1 MIAERIPA
9 LKTLSAEEKLA
20 LASEL
25 WDEVAEHPELLPIRE
40 DHVKILQERM
50 QEFERNPHDTV
61 PWEAV
66 KKRLR
71 SSR

>member
-25 WDEVAEHPELLPIRE
+25 WDEVAEHPELLPVRE
-40 DHVKILQERM
+40 DHVQILQERL
-50 QEFERNPHDTV
+50 QEFERNPHATV
-61 PWEAV
+61 PWEEV

>member
-25 WDEVAEHPELLPIRE
+25 WDEVAEHPELLPVRE
-40 DHVKILQERM
+40 DHVRILQERM
-50 QEFERNPHDTV
+50 AEFERNPQGAI
-61 PWEAV
+61 PWEEV
-66 KKRLR
+66 KKRLLG
-71 SSR
+71 SR